1 MLSLQAARSIGL
13 TCLATS
19 SSVELADVGRPE
31 HNRSSECATALF
43 RRCKLR
49 EFVLDGG
56 LIRCGADLAA
66 SYRLV
71 GRYVTGKLKGEQ
83 PAGRLAE
90 QATFFNPATVG
101 QRGRIIIR

>member
-19 SSVELADVGRPE
+19 SPVELADVGRPE
-31 HNRSSECATALF
+31 HNRSSECATTLF

-49 EFVLDGG
+49 QFVLDAG
-56 LIRCGADLAA
+56 LIRYGAGLAA

-71 GRYVTGKLKGEQ
+71 GHYAAGKLKGGKS
-83 PAGRLAE
+83 AGRLVE
-90 QATFFNPATVG
+90 QATFFKPATVG
-101 QRGRIIIR
+101 QRGRIVIR